1 MVKKTVHCGLAAIL
15 LGTVLTACSGG
26 QSDSGGPSEK
36 KPPAEK
42 AAEKKEPVELVFY
55 ITSSGWSEERFME
68 EYGNAIVAKF
78 PYMKLKFIPAGKG
91 TTIPELIAGGT
102 IIDVVI
108 SSVGLTQAQILDNNL
123 QYDIT
128 GLIQKNKIDLTR
140 FEPTTLELIRLFSNG
155 GLYGMPL
162 NNTVGLLTYNKDL
175 FDKFGVPY
183 PKDGMTWDET
193 YELAKRM
200 TRVENGVQYRG
211 FISSVA
217 HLSQINQFSVAY
229 VDPKTD
235 KALFD
240 LDDNWKRF
248 TADLAR
254 FYQIPGNEVD
264 SKTVSLTE
272 QYKAFT
278 ETRTVAMMAHIGTP
292 GAEFQANWDM
302 VTMPEYK
309 ERPGY
314 GPQPYPTYSFVTASS
329 KHKDDAFDAV
339 AFLAS
344 EPFQTTL
351 SKRGLMSVLT
361 SKAVRD
367 VYGQETDYLKGKNIM
382 ARYPKKLASPMPVT
396 PYDAIAKSK
405 WAAQMDKL
413 IQGSIDVNTA
423 LRAAAEETNK
433 AIEAEK
439 AKKK

>member
-1 MVKKTVHCGLAAIL
+1 MVKKTLHWSLAAIV

-26 QSDSGGPSEK
+26 QTGGGASEGK
-36 KPPAEK
+36 SPGEQT
-42 AAEKKEPVELVFY
+42 AEKKEPVELVFY

-68 EYGNAIVAKF
+68 EYGNAVVAKY
-78 PYMKLKFIPAGKG
+78 PHMKLKFIPSGKG
-91 TTIPELIAGGT
+91 TLIPELLAGGT
-102 IIDVVI
+102 AIDVVI
-108 SSVGLTQAQILDNNL
+108 SSIGLTQAQILDNNL
-123 QYDIT
+123 QYDLT
-128 GLIQKNKIDLTR
+128 GLIQTRKLDLNR
-140 FEPTTLELIRLFSNG
+140 FEPTTIELIKLFSSG
-155 GLYGMPL
+155 GIYGLPL

-211 FISSVA
+211 LISSVS
-217 HLSQINQFSVAY
+217 HLSQINQLSVPF

-240 LDDNWKRF
+240 LDDRWQRF
-248 TADLAR
+248 TTDLAR

-264 SKTVSLTE
+264 AKTVTLAE

-278 ETRTVAMMAHIGTP
+278 ETKTVAMMAHIGTP

-314 GPQPYPTYSFVTASS
+314 GPQPYPTYTFVTSSS
-329 KHKDDAFDAV
+329 KHKEAAFDAA

-351 SKRGLMSVLT
+351 SKRGLMPVLT
-361 SKAVRD
+361 DKAIKE
-367 VYGQETDYLKGKNIM
+367 VYGQETDYLKGKNLM
-382 ARYPKKLASPMPVT
+382 ARFPKQLAAPMPVT

-405 WAAQMDKL
+405 WTAQMDKL
-413 IQGSIDVNTA
+413 IQGQIDVNTA
-423 LRAAAEETNK
+423 LRVAAEESNK